1 MIALTPLVAT
11 HHLPPPELVGR
22 ASVRRWSLLL
32 GFALVNLVGLAL
44 AAEAV
49 WLGWVE
55 RLLAG
60 DGTGTSHVILAT
72 FAAGLLLASRE
83 VVRLSRALDALASG
97 APQGPFDALRSADP
111 ARRGALESALKL
123 ELAMRVGHVRTI
135 AGTLVLLGLI
145 GTVLGFMLALA
156 EVDPSTAGDVERIG
170 PMVSG
175 LVQGMGVA
183 LHTTLLGSILNVW
196 LMADYRILEA
206 AAVRLLAGVLR
217 AGG

>member
-1 MIALTPLVAT
+1 MIALTPLLAT
-11 HHLPPPELVGR
+11 PDLPAPARTACAP
-22 ASVRRWSLLL
+22 VRRWSLLL
-32 GFALVNLVGLAL
+32 GFALVNLLGLAL

-55 RLLAG
+55 RLFAG

-72 FAAGLLLASRE
+72 FAAGLLFATRE
-83 VVRLSRALDALASG
+83 AVRLSGALDALASG
-97 APQGPFDALRSADP
+97 TPTSAFDPLREADP
-111 ARRGALESALKL
+111 VRRGALESALKL
-123 ELAMRVGHVRTI
+123 ELAARIGHVRTL

-206 AAVRLLAGVLR
+206 GAVRLLVGVLR